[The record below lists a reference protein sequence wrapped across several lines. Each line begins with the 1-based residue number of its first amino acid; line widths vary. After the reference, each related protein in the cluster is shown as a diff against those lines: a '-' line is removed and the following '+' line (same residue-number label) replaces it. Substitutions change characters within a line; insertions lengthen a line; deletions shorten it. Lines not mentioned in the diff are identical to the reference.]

1 MTKSLSLGT
10 ANFGKK
16 YNFFTNLKI
25 KNKEIKNIFLFL
37 EKNKIF
43 ELDTALKY
51 NNEKQLRL
59 LRSKKWNITTKI
71 DIKNYAKDQNNWKKG
86 KNYLTE
92 LKKKLKIKSLYATLI
107 HISNLNDFKS
117 KNLKKLFK
125 SLLVLKKNKVIKK
138 IGFSIYDPVEAE
150 LILKNFKIDII
161 QLPVNVFDR
170 RFENLG
176 YLKKF
181 KKNKIEIQA
190 RSIFLQGFLLKN
202 KMPKK
207 FKIWKNEFRE
217 WQKWVKKK
225 GVTKLQA
232 CIAYVKQLKEVDK
245 IIIGFENK
253 KQLEEIV
260 RVYKEIKKNKKTNFQ
275 INNIHLNLID
285 PRRWR

>member
-43 ELDTALKY
+43 ELDTALNY
-51 NNEKQLRL
+51 HNEKQLRL